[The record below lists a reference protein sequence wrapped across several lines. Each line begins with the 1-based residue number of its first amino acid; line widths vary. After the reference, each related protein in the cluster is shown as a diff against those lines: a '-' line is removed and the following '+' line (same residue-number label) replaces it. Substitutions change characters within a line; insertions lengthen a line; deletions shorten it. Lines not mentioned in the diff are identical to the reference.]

1 MSIIF
6 NRNITFI
13 DSNEFYKVS
22 LDTVAS
28 NLGDNDFKHLMVE
41 FPTN

>member
-1 MSIIF
+1 MSIIV

-13 DSNEFYKVS
+13 DSNEFS

-28 NLGDNDFKHLMVE
+28 NLGDNDFKHLMAE